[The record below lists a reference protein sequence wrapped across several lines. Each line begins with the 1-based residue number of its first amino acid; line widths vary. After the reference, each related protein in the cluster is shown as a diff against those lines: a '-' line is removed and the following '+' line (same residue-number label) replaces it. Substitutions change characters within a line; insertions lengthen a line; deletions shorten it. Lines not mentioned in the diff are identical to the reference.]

1 MNILFGKRKLAK
13 ELPKPTQT
21 LTSAFAQEVL
31 YLEEQLNLN
40 CTLPIVTRL
49 IALYTKAIEIY
60 EAEKNLKHIHYQERM
75 QNLLSRT
82 NVILLFKKSPEP
94 AIKSKLSV
102 LSSSETSS
110 IVSPKSETPKAGP
123 LTSPKSIA
131 FKAKLQTIPELRVER
146 NCDQLIKEHTQE
158 NCNIIKK
165 IQENLKNQSESLNQ
179 RLMIRKKA
187 ITPKYG
193 KSCFI
198 FEEPSQFDTS
208 AGDLVLSPIEDFEK
222 ELEDI
227 MEKYVDKKAKSK
239 IQIKEKYQ
247 EHINETK
254 TFKGEVRDKLFQELT
269 KNMEKEIL
277 ETLADIDKQ
286 RNDEIATAKKRFHQN
301 SLFF

>member
-1 MNILFGKRKLAK
+1 MNILFGKRKSAK

-21 LTSAFAQEVL
+21 LASAFAQEVL

-40 CTLPIVTRL
+40 CTLPLVTRL
-49 IALYTKAIEIY
+49 IELYTKAIETY

-82 NVILLFKKSPEP
+82 NVIQLFKKNSEP
-94 AIKSKLSV
+94 ISKPKLSV
-102 LSSSETSS
+102 LSSPTESNA
-110 IVSPKSETPKAGP
+110 VSPKSHTPKTEP
-123 LTSPKSIA
+123 SPKSIA

-165 IQENLKNQSESLNQ
+165 IQDNLKNQSESLNQ
-179 RLMIRKKA
+179 RLMFRKQA
-187 ITPKYG
+187 TTPKYG

-208 AGDLVLSPIEDFEK
+208 AGDLVSSPIDDFEK

-227 MEKYVDKKAKSK
+227 MEKYVEQKTKTK
-239 IQIKEKYQ
+239 IQIREKYQ

-254 TFKGEVRDKLFQELT
+254 SIKGEVRDKLFQVLT
-269 KNMEKEIL
+269 KNMDKEIL

-286 RNDEIATAKKRFHQN
+286 RNDEIATARKRFHQN